1 MKQNHHYTLVQQKTK
16 NNFKRLITKVS
27 WRFPQKK
34 VTLRNMNVSNML
46 KNPQCGNL
54 RIFLLIRFYV
64 KSLLMICCKN
74 FKSSSNPTFYSS
86 NISCK
91 IKLSEKFSYFH
102 TVKSLWGCF
111 LLIWWDLY
119 CILLISSFVVSISSS
134 ESITGNGF
142 SADSGIFS
150 SIHFSGSSSS
160 VFRAIKVK
168 II

>member
-1 MKQNHHYTLVQQKTK
+1 MKQNHHYTLVQQKTQK
-16 NNFKRLITKVS
+16 NFKLLITK
-27 WRFPQKK
+27 WAGGFPEI
-34 VTLRNMNVSNML
+34 LRNMNFSKL
-46 KNPQCGNL
+46 LENPHCENQ

-64 KSLLMICCKN
+64 KLLLMICCKN
-74 FKSSSNPTFYSS
+74 FKNSRNPIISSNF
-86 NISCK
+86 ISRK
-91 IKLSEKFSYFH
+91 INLAEKFPDFH
-102 TVKSLWGCF
+102 TVKSLWGNF
-111 LLIWWDLY
+111 LLICWDLY

-168 II
+168 IF